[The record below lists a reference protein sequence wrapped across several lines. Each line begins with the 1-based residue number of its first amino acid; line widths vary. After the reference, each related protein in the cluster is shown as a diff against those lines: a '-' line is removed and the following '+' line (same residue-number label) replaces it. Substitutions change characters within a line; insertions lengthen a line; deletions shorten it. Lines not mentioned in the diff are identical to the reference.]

1 MVARLGEE
9 SFLEAVRI
17 GADCRVGAAGDRIA
31 ENQRTGF
38 TQLDWAGDFG
48 LGTRAYQT
56 AAEGHPGVGNRIEE
70 DPFAFA
76 VKAALGPIDFVSN
89 FDPAP
94 VTGFRGG
101 FQWIRIDPKG
111 LVGVGGKVHRQRRST
126 EDLDRRTG
134 SIENS
139 IATDHNAGI
148 AELENR
154 TCVDHQGNAS
164 WDFEAIAVGE
174 G

>member
-1 MVARLGEE
+1 MVARLCEE

-31 ENQRTGF
+31 ENQRTCF
-38 TQLDWAGDFG
+38 AQLDWAGDFG
-48 LGTRAYQT
+48 LGSGAYET
-56 AAEGHPGVGNRIEE
+56 SAEGHPGVGNRIEE
-70 DPFAFA
+70 DPFALA
-76 VKAALGPIDFVSN
+76 VKAALRTIDFVAN
-89 FDPAP
+89 FNTAP

-101 FQWIRIDPKG
+101 FQWVRIDPQG
-111 LVGVGGKVHRQRRST
+111 LVGVGSKEHGEGRCA
-126 EDLDRRTG
+126 EDLDRRAG

-139 IATDHNAGI
+139 IATDHNAGV

-154 TCVDHQGNAS
+154 TCVDHQGNPS
-164 WDFEAIAVGE
+164 GDFEAIAIGE